1 MSSMHAHVM
10 PVTAEQ
16 PKGLREHM
24 TSLLQEYFNQMD
36 DAATSSNQNKVL
48 KEVEAAL
55 YESVMKYMRGN
66 QSRAA
71 RFLGVSRGTLRT
83 KLKEYF
89 GTTHVGVN

>member
-10 PVTAEQ
+10 PVVAEET
-16 PKGLREHM
+16 KGLREHM
-24 TSLLQEYFNQMD
+24 TSLLQEYFNSMD
-36 DAATSSNQNKVL
+36 EAAASKNQNQVL

-55 YESVMKYMRGN
+55 YEAVMKFMRGN